1 MAIIAN
7 DIKLVPNG
15 KYISKNNDSVQ
26 LENSPVGVTH
36 LKPNISSKKMSTA
49 HRNNDEPDNINSNL
63 QYEKAAELKNTLE
76 RELSLE
82 QTSENQLVKVNSE
95 VSLYKKDTVDLPS
108 SIETEKQMKNY
119 KYFSYQKSK
128 LENKHL
134 KRVYKIENKYKII
147 ADNTDNI
154 SLFRKIKILNKD
166 VLIPIKRGN
175 VINITAMPTK
185 IFLKRLLE
193 KSSLGRAAISSK
205 ETSDKIIEAASN
217 GTDTSQ
223 SMAAATEKAAKELYT
238 GTANGA
244 YRYIK
249 KKIDHNKYI
258 VKSVSKAAAADKKIE
273 KENKYFEKALSKLS
287 DTETNAIL
295 GNASSKLEKKIEY
308 FNKKNYEKKH
318 TKLDKQ
324 NQRLENKIKK
334 QIKASNKQ
342 LKKTVKKSISAK
354 LMGMLA
360 ASGIAT
366 MVPILLII
374 IVLAI
379 IVSYVF
385 YPFFY
390 ITITEDIYDEDGNVI
405 GTEDI
410 QEDSEVSNTVS
421 HYYSVMDGV
430 VTEINSTIDTIF
442 AGGDKYNNTGVVD
455 PAKKAQYDIDF
466 QYYTEHAFNS
476 PPPPLPDENSIYY
489 TAEELYEMGAER
501 GPIFMGFRWSDD
513 TDATRVPYG
522 KLYDEILCT
531 IATYNAKKMNQAG
544 NTDIIFM
551 NDETVEGAYA
561 GANFWSL
568 SHWTESVGCTTGDG
582 DCCSKKVAK
591 TVYNDDGEAVGVRYE
606 TENYCPG
613 HFVIMVKLKLN
624 FNLDDVWDSYGL
636 DSNDQKNYDDILK
649 QLKKDK

>member
-7 DIKLVPNG
+7 DTKLAPNG
-15 KYISKNNDSVQ
+15 KYMSKNNNNDVQ
-26 LENSPVGVTH
+26 LDSSPVAVLR
-36 LKPNISSKKMSTA
+36 LKPHISSEKNNVKMSTA
-49 HRNNDEPDNINSNL
+49 HRVNGEPDNINSNL
-63 QYEKAAELKNTLE
+63 QYEKAAELKKALE
-76 RELSLE
+76 KELSLKK
-82 QTSENQLVKVNSE
+82 TNDSQLVVTLNDE
-95 VSLYKKDTVDLPS
+95 ARLLLKK
-108 SIETEKQMKNY
+108 EKEKQLKNS
-119 KYFSYQKSK
+119 KYFSYKKSK

-134 KRVYKIENKYKII
+134 KRVYKIENKYKIV
-147 ADNTDNI
+147 AESTNNT
-154 SLFRKIKILNKD
+154 SLFRKIKILNQD

-175 VINITAMPTK
+175 VISITAMPTK
-185 IFLKRLLE
+185 LYLKRFLE
-193 KSSLGRAAISSK
+193 KTSVGRTAIKGK
-205 ETSDKIIEAASN
+205 ETSDRIIEAASN

-223 SMAAATEKAAKELYT
+223 SMAAATEKAAKELYA

-249 KKIDHNKYI
+249 KKFDHNKYI
-258 VKSVSKAAAADKKIE
+258 VKSEKNAVKADKKIE
-273 KENKYFEKALSKLS
+273 KENKYFENSLSKLS

-295 GNASSKLEKKIEY
+295 GNASPKLEKKIEN

-318 TKLDKQ
+318 NKLDKQ

-334 QIKASNKQ
+334 QMKASNKQ
-342 LKKTVKKSISAK
+342 LKKTVKKSIKTK
-354 LMGMLA
+354 LLGMLT
-360 ASGIAT
+360 ASGIST
-366 MVPILLII
+366 IVPVFLII

-410 QEDSEVSNTVS
+410 QEDSEVSDTIN
-421 HYYSVMDGV
+421 HYYGVMDGV
-430 VTEINSTIDTIF
+430 VSEINSEIEAIF
-442 AGGDKYNNTGVVD
+442 ADGNKYNNTGVVD
-455 PAKKAQYDIDF
+455 PAKKAQYDIDL
-466 QYYTEHAFNS
+466 QYYIDHAFDMPA
-476 PPPPLPDENSIYY
+476 PPIPDENSIYY
-489 TAEELYEMGAER
+489 TEAELCEMGEER
-501 GPIFMGFRWSDD
+501 GPIFMGFRWSPD
-513 TDATRVPYG
+513 TDAIRVPYG

-531 IATYNAKKMNQAG
+531 IATYNAKTMNQSG
-544 NTDIIFM
+544 NKDIIFM
-551 NDETVEGAYA
+551 NDDSVKSAYA

-568 SHWTESVGCTTGDG
+568 SNWKEGVGCPSDG
-582 DCCSKKVAK
+582 GCCSKKVAK
-591 TVYNDDGEAVGVRYE
+591 TVYNDDGEAVGVKYE

-624 FNLDDVWDSYGL
+624 FDLNDVWDSYGL